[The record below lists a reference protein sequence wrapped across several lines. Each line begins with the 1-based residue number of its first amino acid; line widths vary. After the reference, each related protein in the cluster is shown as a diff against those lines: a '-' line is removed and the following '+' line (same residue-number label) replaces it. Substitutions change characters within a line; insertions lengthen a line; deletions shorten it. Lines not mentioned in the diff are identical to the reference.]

1 MTRLQA
7 LTSPHSRG
15 IAAAL
20 LTPLMLGLAPILG
33 KMAMFAGADPFS
45 VAAIRTVIA
54 AGLLWAIF
62 GLFFRR
68 YIYIYPAGLLGCV
81 VVGAVNGVGSLF
93 FYAGLDRLDAS
104 VVQLLNGTYLI
115 FAVILAH
122 ISGERPDMRTLIRV
136 GVAFL
141 GLVMITGFGSA
152 PLDWLGIGLMLAS
165 ALMFAGTVILS
176 QYVLYEMPSQ
186 TAALYVIT
194 TMAVVVVVVWA
205 GVGSPLAPGV
215 LDMALAPLILLGIS
229 TALSRLFMF
238 TSIQVFGSLRTAII
252 AILEIVVA
260 LVLAFVVLGDR
271 LTPIQTFGA
280 GLLILSLLLVRPR
293 DVKPRNMNLNM
304 LLVHDMSGLQFQ
316 RIAFHRAFGRP
327 EHDNE
332 FGIMSQITT
341 AELQAIQ
348 RMMGAED
355 GPVNP
360 FPISRVPTGNTVISP
375 DEMAAFL
382 ARDDE

>member
-1 MTRLQA
+1 MTRLQT
-7 LTSPHSRG
+7 LTNEHSRG

-20 LTPLMLGLAPILG
+20 LTPLMLGLAPIFG

-54 AGLLWAIF
+54 AMLLWLVY

-68 YIYIYPAGLLGCV
+68 FIYIYPAGLLGCV
-81 VVGAVNGVGSLF
+81 VVGAVNGIGSLF
-93 FYAGLDRLDAS
+93 FYAGLGRLDAS

-122 ISGERPDMRTLIRV
+122 ISGERPDLRTLMRV
-136 GVAFL
+136 GVAFV
-141 GLVMITGFGSA
+141 GLILITGFGSA

-194 TMAVVVVVVWA
+194 TMAVLVVVVWA
-205 GVGSPLAPGV
+205 GVGTPLAPGV
-215 LDMALAPLILLGIS
+215 LDLALAPLFLLGLT

-260 LVLAFVVLGDR
+260 LALAFAVLGDR
-271 LTPIQTFGA
+271 LTPIQTAGA
-280 GLLILSLLLVRPR
+280 SLLILSLLLVRPR
-293 DVKPRNMNLNM
+293 DVKPRHLNLNM
-304 LLVHDMSGLQFQ
+304 LMVHDMSGLQFQ
-316 RIAFHRAFGRP
+316 RIAFHRAFGKP

-332 FGIMSQITT
+332 FGIMGQITT

-348 RMMGAED
+348 RMMGAEA

-360 FPISRVPTGNTVISP
+360 FPISRAPTGNTVMSP
-375 DEMAAFL
+375 EELAAFL
-382 ARDDE
+382 ARDEE

>member
-20 LTPLMLGLAPILG
+20 LTPLMLGLAPIFG

-54 AGLLWAIF
+54 AGLLWAVY

-93 FYAGLDRLDAS
+93 FYAGLGRLDAS

-122 ISGERPDMRTLIRV
+122 ISGERPDMRTLVRV
-136 GVAFL
+136 GVAFM

-152 PLDWLGIGLMLAS
+152 PLDWLGIGLMLGS

-205 GVGSPLAPGV
+205 GVGTPLAPGV
-215 LDMALAPLILLGIS
+215 IDLALAPLILLGVS

-238 TSIQVFGSLRTAII
+238 TSIQAFGSLRTAII

-260 LVLAFVVLGDR
+260 LALAFVVLGDR

-280 GLLILSLLLVRPR
+280 ALLILSLLLVRSK

-316 RIAFHRAFGRP
+316 RIAFHRAFGSP
-327 EHDNE
+327 EQDNE

>member
-20 LTPLMLGLAPILG
+20 LTPMMLGVAPIFG

-54 AGLLWAIF
+54 AGLLWAVY

-93 FYAGLDRLDAS
+93 FYAGLGRLDAS

-122 ISGERPDMRTLIRV
+122 ISGERPDMRTLVRV
-136 GVAFL
+136 GVAFM

-152 PLDWLGIGLMLAS
+152 PLDWLGIGLMLGS

-205 GVGSPLAPGV
+205 GVGTPLAPGV
-215 LDMALAPLILLGIS
+215 IDLALAPLILLGVS

-238 TSIQVFGSLRTAII
+238 TSIQAFGSLRTAII

-260 LVLAFVVLGDR
+260 LALAFVVLGDR

-280 GLLILSLLLVRPR
+280 ALLILSLLLVRSK

-316 RIAFHRAFGRP
+316 RIAFHRAFGSP
-327 EHDNE
+327 EQDNE